1 MSMELLNGLQANL
14 LSPPVLFFVLGI
26 VAAVARS
33 DLRFPEALYV
43 SLTIYLLAAIGFKGG
58 VAIAEAGLA
67 TVWLPTLAAGA
78 LCALI
83 PLWSYP
89 ILPFVGRLKVV
100 VAAAIAGHYGSVS
113 AVTFIAATSFL
124 QALGQSYEG
133 HATAFL
139 AAMEAP
145 AIIVAIL
152 IAKTVLRGED
162 DATGTLG
169 KVLHEA
175 LLGRSVFLLIGTMLA
190 GFLCG
195 ERGMQAVS
203 GLFTEPFQG
212 VLALFLLELGVVAG
226 RRLQDLRE
234 VGAFLAVFG
243 IVMPLLHG
251 AVGVLLG
258 SAVGLSLGGTTLL
271 AVLAASASYIAAP
284 AAMRL
289 SLPDANPT
297 LYLSA
302 SLVITFPFNVT
313 LGIPIYY
320 AMARWWLGGG

>member
-1 MSMELLNGLQANL
+1 MELLNGLQANL

-67 TVWLPTLAAGA
+67 TVWLPTLAAVA
-78 LCALI
+78 LGALI

-89 ILPFVGRLKVV
+89 ILRFVGRLKVV
-100 VAAAIAGHYGSVS
+100 DAAAIAGHYGSVS